1 MRWPL
6 SEPRSQGSPH
16 RLAVNRIWFT
26 MTLQRLAQGVR
37 PMCNLGAAPHLI
49 VQYEIQRRSGMQP
62 AKILIWVLN
71 RDLLKAEVFT
81 GRGQFNV
88 AVKISA
94 IAESEVLTRRKG
106 QLNTPALSLS
116 HPLVGSNTDID
127 ENLADG
133 GLNNLSPWRPVRN
146 ISLRACREVLQG
158 QCVRAFAHRNPVP
171 QRNGSARCQA
181 EHGALL
187 VAQRLS
193 QW

>member
-1 MRWPL
+1 
-6 SEPRSQGSPH
+6 
-16 RLAVNRIWFT
+16 
-26 MTLQRLAQGVR
+26 
-37 PMCNLGAAPHLI
+37 MCNLSTGPHLI
-49 VQYEIQRRSGMQP
+49 VQYEIQRRRGMQP

-171 QRNGSARCQA
+171 QRNRSARCQA
-181 EHGALL
+181 EHGAFL
-187 VAQRLS
+187 VAQVA
-193 QW
+193 QWRSADQRHSIATFSKIHRKRSGQPPRRCSAFR